1 MEKVSSSIEP
11 QFKKSPHAFRTIRE
25 VSEEIGVPQ
34 HVLRFWETKFNQLR
48 PLKRG
53 GGRRYYRP
61 EDFELVK
68 RIRHLL
74 YGEGYTIKGAQRFF
88 KDTSQDSETFIKD
101 NPLPK
106 DGVEPLS
113 ETLDDE
119 AKSKLIRVIKE
130 LDILRGMLRG
140 RVPG

>member
-1 MEKVSSSIEP
+1 MKKVSSSLEP
-11 QFKKSPHAFRTIRE
+11 QFNKSPHAFRTIRE

-74 YGEGYTIKGAQRFF
+74 YGEGYTIKGAQKFF
-88 KDTSQDSETFIKD
+88 KDDSQESETFIKD

-106 DGVEPLS
+106 DGVQPLS